1 MTKKEQH
8 PGGVKLTAKTART
21 LAMQEFG
28 TACGLTKSTSFV
40 GAYFMEFGNLRIEIC
55 ADAACIAVRVVL
67 AHGTGSSV
75 KYFDPDTLQENF
87 KAIEVK
93 RRTIR
98 DSIQVHRRLGTKYAV
113 EKALGAVYPGTKV
126 EEWFEYG
133 GDPYKFRV
141 VIGATEAGITAD
153 RQAAVLDR
161 VRFYK
166 NLRSHLEAIS
176 YQIEKRTAVKVAAVH
191 AIGQRVEVYP
201 YLARNMESHGGFYC
215 GGYTQYGR
223 KLAVFPNK

>member
-1 MTKKEQH
+1 MTEFERITQS
-8 PGGVKLTAKTART
+8 PEM
-21 LAMQEFG
+21 LAAFLASLPVIEAPWDEEFQRKYCAG
-28 TACGLTKSTSFV
+28 CGKVSCDDS
-40 GAYFMEFGNLRIEIC
+40 Y
-55 ADAACIAVRVVL
+55 
-67 AHGTGSSV
+67 
-75 KYFDPDTLQENF
+75 P
-87 KAIEVK
+87 IEVK

-223 KLAVFPNK
+223 KLAVFPNN